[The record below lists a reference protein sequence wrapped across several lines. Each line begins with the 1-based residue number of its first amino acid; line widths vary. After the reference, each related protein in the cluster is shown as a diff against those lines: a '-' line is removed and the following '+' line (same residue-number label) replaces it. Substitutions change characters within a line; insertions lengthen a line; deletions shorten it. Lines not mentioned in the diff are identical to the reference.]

1 MSDDQDKKAGRLN
14 RDALR
19 DQLGDRQKSEM
30 PKREHIRSAVGR
42 KSVASTA
49 DELAAASLAAETE
62 HVVASGE
69 SLSVIAQ
76 NYYGSANDWPRIYQA
91 NKALIG
97 DNPDRI
103 RVGQKLKIP
112 AKK

>member
-1 MSDDQDKKAGRLN
+1 MSDDQDKNAGRLN

-19 DQLGDRQKSEM
+19 EQLGGRQGEA
-30 PKREHIRSAVGR
+30 PKREHIRSAVGQ
-42 KSVASTA
+42 KPVSSAA
-49 DELAAASLAAETE
+49 DEPAAASPAAESE

-76 NYYGSANDWPRIYQA
+76 KYYGSANDWPRIYQA
-91 NKALIG
+91 NKAIIG

-103 RVGQKLKIP
+103 RVGQKLTIP